1 VTKHVLHF
9 LYVLYLLPSAADLLP
24 QGPSFRTVRDLISN
38 LGQWS
43 APPKRGQCVASGDAI
58 VEIYTTG
65 LSFGATVGILI
76 GYFALFMSVTY
87 FVVYRSSKKRG
98 STL

>member
-1 VTKHVLHF
+1 
-9 LYVLYLLPSAADLLP
+9 
-24 QGPSFRTVRDLISN
+24 
-38 LGQWS
+38 
-43 APPKRGQCVASGDAI
+43 VASGDAI
-58 VEIYTTG
+58 VEMYTTG
-65 LSFGATVGILI
+65 LSFGAVVGILL

>member
-1 VTKHVLHF
+1 ML
-9 LYVLYLLPSAADLLP
+9 LLLLPSDLLP
-24 QGPSFRTVRDLISN
+24 QGRAFNQVRGLISN
-38 LGQWS
+38 LGRAS
-43 APPKRGQCVASGDAI
+43 TPSKPGHCVASGDAI
-58 VEIYTTG
+58 VEMYTSG
-65 LSFGATVGILI
+65 LSFGAVVGILL